1 METRADCRYSQEH
14 EWAKQE
20 AEGFR
25 VGISDYAQSELGD
38 VVYVDLPQPG
48 SSVKAGQSF
57 MTVESVKAVSDV
69 YAPFDGE
76 VVSVNDEL
84 ADAPELLNSA
94 PFDGGWLVVLRA
106 TNEADYS
113 KLMSA
118 DDYKAFVAESSK

>member
-14 EWAKQE
+14 EWAKKE
-20 AEGFR
+20 TDGFR

-76 VVSVNDEL
+76 VVSVNEQL
-84 ADAPELLNSA
+84 ADAPELLNTA
-94 PFDGGWLVVLRA
+94 PFDGGWLVLLRA
-106 TNEADYS
+106 NNDADYN